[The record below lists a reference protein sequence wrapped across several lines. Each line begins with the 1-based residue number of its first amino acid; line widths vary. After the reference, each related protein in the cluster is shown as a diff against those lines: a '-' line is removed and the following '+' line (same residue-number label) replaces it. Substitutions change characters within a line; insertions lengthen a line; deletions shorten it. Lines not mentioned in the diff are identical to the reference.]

1 MKGRKTNQEREYKA
15 ALAYYEQTIRKHVGD
30 LPLAAAQYAVARRAW
45 ERLDKAQRAWVDT
58 LDVSGW
64 AQAGG
69 TERHVR
75 SLAPRRLE
83 NDDTIAPELLATIA
97 CARLG
102 TPKPKSMRNAAEDAH
117 QVLMACRDYLRALPE
132 ARTKAALMLG
142 SYLDTVSFT
151 DILGTSGKPDSLPLL
166 PTVQPKRNNG
176 ALTDRAL
183 EQALKRHANSAPKKI
198 QQQIREAL
206 KTKAISCRLL
216 EEIRWSRFLRH
227 FKPR

>member
-1 MKGRKTNQEREYKA
+1 
-15 ALAYYEQTIRKHVGD
+15 
-30 LPLAAAQYAVARRAW
+30 
-45 ERLDKAQRAWVDT
+45 
-58 LDVSGW
+58 
-64 AQAGG
+64 
-69 TERHVR
+69 
-75 SLAPRRLE
+75 
-83 NDDTIAPELLATIA
+83 
-97 CARLG
+97 
-102 TPKPKSMRNAAEDAH
+102 
-117 QVLMACRDYLRALPE
+117 
-132 ARTKAALMLG
+132 MLG